1 MTKRKTSH
9 LLSHRFRRPSGDTRE
24 LAERLAPLEELAP
37 AESKKPAARVDNSQV
52 VAQEEGA
59 IVVGRNKPTLPE
71 DVIDRSSHQ
80 GVLGLEPVVIVIV
93 GLLLAFIAF
102 IAWQV
107 SQMPAPHVTN

>member
-1 MTKRKTSH
+1 MKKRKLSH
-9 LLSHRFRRPSGDTRE
+9 LLSHRVRRPSGDTRE

-37 AESKKPAARVDNSQV
+37 KDSRKPATRVDNSHV

-71 DVIDRSSHQ
+71 DVIDQSNHK

-93 GLLLAFIAF
+93 GLLLAFIVF

-107 SQMPAPHVTN
+107 SQMPAQQVTN